1 MSILP
6 DAETFRRLAD
16 GSLSGPGPALLR
28 GGLAALAVPYAAA
41 VAFRNALFDAGLR
54 RQWTA
59 RVPVVSVGNLTL
71 GGTGKTPLVAWVAR
85 ELARQGLRP
94 AVVSRGYAARTG
106 HTSDEAAELAI
117 LLPGVPHVA
126 DRDRV
131 AAAARA
137 VGHGANVVVLD
148 DGFQHR
154 RLRRNLDI
162 VSDEAAELAIL
173 LPGVLH
179 RAARRR
185 SRAAREAIAAE
196 ADVILLDDGF
206 QHRRLA
212 RGLDLVAID
221 ATDPFGCDR
230 LCPRG
235 LLREPLAGLCR
246 ADAIVLTR
254 ADRIA
259 AERRAQI
266 RAAVLRARR
275 GRPPAAWVETRH
287 APVGIRHL
295 DGSVEP
301 LEALAGRRLLAF
313 CGIGNPAAFRHTLV
327 SLGVELA
334 GFRSFADHHQ
344 YSDADL
350 DSLAAEATAGAAE
363 LVVTTLKDLVR
374 LKRSRLADLPLVAV
388 EVAIE
393 PLGDA
398 EPLRAVL
405 AAATRREASSS

>member
-41 VAFRNALFDAGLR
+41 VTFRNALFDAGLR

-137 VGHGANVVVLD
+137 VDHGANVVVLD

-162 VSDEAAELAIL
+162 VA
-173 LPGVLH
+173 V
-179 RAARRR
+179 
-185 SRAAREAIAAE
+185 
-196 ADVILLDDGF
+196 
-206 QHRRLA
+206 
-212 RGLDLVAID
+212 D